1 MPDLQPLFSNLAT
14 NDSRMPEIVDGV
26 QDCAQR
32 GKGHSEESRNEDT
45 SEIAGA
51 KGGTRTPRFYPPD
64 PKFAAYEESTSCT
77 WCD

>member
-14 NDSRMPEIVDGV
+14 NDARMPEIVDGV

-32 GKGHSEESRNEDT
+32 GKEYTEESREEDT

-51 KGGTRTPRFYPPD
+51 KGGTRTPTVFPAR
-64 PKFAAYEESTSCT
+64 S
-77 WCD
+77 